1 MNGLLNWLGSRHHRY
16 VSLYALFALCALI
29 LLGQQASLA
38 WPLTQ
43 LTAAGDLTGLSA
55 LSDRTLLTRLA
66 ASTLDYGV
74 DFRVYWAQ
82 VRSEEIVF
90 TIGAVLLV
98 QKTPPYSTHWVLR
111 GLLALELGLNVGL
124 ALVFNAAF
132 SSMDVGAIVT
142 QIRTLGWIL
151 GIGSILIMAG
161 ITLEGIRLCFIRY
174 SD

>member
-1 MNGLLNWLGSRHHRY
+1 MNGLLSWLGSRHHRF
-16 VSLYALFALCALI
+16 VSLYALFAISALI
-29 LLGQQASLA
+29 LLGQQASFA

-43 LTAAGDLTGLSA
+43 LLSAGDLTVLSS
-55 LSDRTLLTRLA
+55 LSDKTLLTRLA

-74 DFRVYWAQ
+74 DFAVYWAQ
-82 VRSEEIVF
+82 VRIEEIVF

-98 QKTPPYSTHWVLR
+98 QKTEPYATHWVLR

-124 ALVFNAAF
+124 ALVFNTAF
-132 SSMDVGAIVT
+132 SSMDVGAVVS
-142 QIRTLGWIL
+142 QIRTFGWIL
-151 GIGSILIMAG
+151 GIGSVIIMAG